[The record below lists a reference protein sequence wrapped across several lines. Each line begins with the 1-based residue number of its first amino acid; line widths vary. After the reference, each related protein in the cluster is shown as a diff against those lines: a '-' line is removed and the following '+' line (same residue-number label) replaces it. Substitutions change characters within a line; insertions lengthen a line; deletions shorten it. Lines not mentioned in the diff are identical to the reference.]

1 MTDDGEKLSPERL
14 ELRARPRPIR
24 CLNKRALM
32 IGCAIVARTG
42 RIIMNRRTTLV
53 LTGMVLLGLTAATL
67 PDLGFAQSSPLI
79 GTWKLNLDKSKFGP
93 GAALRSATGNFQ
105 QDGQN
110 IRATFQAIDAGGN
123 PATVVFMHIYDG
135 QPHPTTGSRDYDAS
149 AYTPV
154 DANTEIVARFKNG
167 KLVAVGSNV
176 VSPDGKALTVTQTMV
191 GSATTILV
199 LDKQ

>member
-1 MTDDGEKLSPERL
+1 M
-14 ELRARPRPIR
+14 
-24 CLNKRALM
+24 
-32 IGCAIVARTG
+32 G
-42 RIIMNRRTTLV
+42 RISGPLSKQSTP
-53 LTGMVLLGLTAATL
+53 AATR
-67 PDLGFAQSSPLI
+67 P
-79 GTWKLNLDKSKFGP
+79 
-93 GAALRSATGNFQ
+93 
-105 QDGQN
+105 
-110 IRATFQAIDAGGN
+110 
-123 PATVVFMHIYDG
+123 
-135 QPHPTTGSRDYDAS
+135 GSRDYDAS